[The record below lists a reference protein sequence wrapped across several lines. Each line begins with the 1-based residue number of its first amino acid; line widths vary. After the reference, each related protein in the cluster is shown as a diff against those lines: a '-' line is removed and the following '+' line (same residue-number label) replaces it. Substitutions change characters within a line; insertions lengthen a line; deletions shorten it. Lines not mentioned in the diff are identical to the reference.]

1 MIVSTGCLDDNHV
14 RIVLRLIA
22 AIIAF
27 PSHQPMHSRIRSV
40 FAAAGVAALI
50 TAAQSAC
57 APAPQTLSIVGETMG
72 TSYSVKLKNC
82 PTPDCLTELES
93 RIERRLEQINNAMS
107 TFDPQSELSRFNAVS
122 GADWVSVSVDLYT
135 VMAHAHAVSEL
146 TGGAFDVTV
155 APLVNA
161 WGFGPEILANEQAT
175 ADRSQM
181 ANLETGYE
189 RIELRDDPPG
199 MRKQGSSLSIDLSG
213 IAKGFGVDEIAE
225 LLDGYGIAS
234 YLVEIGGEVR
244 GHGTRPDGKPW
255 HIAVEHP
262 AIGTRR
268 LDGIVELADL
278 SIATSGDYRNFYVED
293 GQRYSHTIDP
303 TTAAPVRHGL
313 ASVSVV
319 DPSAMHADAMAT
331 ALMVLGPERGFAL
344 AQEHGM
350 AAAFVV
356 RRDDGYQQMMTPP
369 FRRLLVD

>member
-1 MIVSTGCLDDNHV
+1 
-14 RIVLRLIA
+14 
-22 AIIAF
+22 
-27 PSHQPMHSRIRSV
+27 MHSRIRSV
-40 FAAAGVAALI
+40 FVAAGTAALI
-50 TAAQSAC
+50 NAGLSAC
-57 APAPQTLSIVGETMG
+57 APKPHSLSIVGETMG
-72 TSYSVKLKNC
+72 TSYSVKLENC
-82 PTPDCLTELES
+82 PTPDCLTELEL
-93 RIERRLEQINNAMS
+93 RIEQRLEQINSAMS
-107 TFDPQSELSRFNAVS
+107 TYDPQSELSRFNTARS
-122 GADWVSVSVDLYT
+122 ADWISVSTDLYT
-135 VMAHAHAVSEL
+135 VVAHAHAVSEL
-146 TGGAFDVTV
+146 TGGAFDITV

-161 WGFGPEILANEQAT
+161 WGFGPESLAGKQPA
-175 ADRSQM
+175 ADRSQI
-181 ANLETGYE
+181 AGPATGYE

-199 MRKQGSSLSIDLSG
+199 IRKRTSRMSIDLSG
-213 IAKGFGVDEIAE
+213 IAKGFGVDEIARV
-225 LLDGYGIAS
+225 LDDYGISS

-244 GHGTRPDGKPW
+244 GRGTRPDGKPW
-255 HIAVEHP
+255 RIAVEHP

-313 ASVSVV
+313 ASVSVI

-331 ALMVLGPERGFAL
+331 ALMVLGPERGLAL

>member
-1 MIVSTGCLDDNHV
+1 
-14 RIVLRLIA
+14 
-22 AIIAF
+22 
-27 PSHQPMHSRIRSV
+27 MHSRIRSV
-40 FAAAGVAALI
+40 FAAAGIAALMA
-50 TAAQSAC
+50 TGLSSCTPEPRA
-57 APAPQTLSIVGETMG
+57 LSIVGETMG

-82 PTPDCLTELES
+82 QTPGCLTDLQP
-93 RIERRLEQINNAMS
+93 RIEQRLEQINNAMS
-107 TFDPQSELSRFNAVS
+107 TYDPQSELSRFNAVS
-122 GADWVSVSVDLYT
+122 SAEWVSVSADLYT

-161 WGFGPEILANEQAT
+161 WGFGPEFLADEQAT
-175 ADRSQM
+175 ADQSQM
-181 ANLETGYE
+181 ANAETGYK

-199 MRKQGSSLSIDLSG
+199 MRKQAARMSIDLSG

-225 LLDGYGIAS
+225 LLDAYGISS

-244 GHGTRPDGKPW
+244 GRGTRPDGNPW
-255 HIAVEHP
+255 RIAVEHP
-262 AIGTRR
+262 AISSQR

-303 TTAAPVRHGL
+303 MTAAPVKHGL

-319 DPSAMHADAMAT
+319 APSAMHADAMAT

-344 AQEHGM
+344 AQKHAI

-356 RRDDGYQQMMTPP
+356 RRDDGYHQTMTPP
-369 FRRLLVD
+369 FQRLLVD

>member
-1 MIVSTGCLDDNHV
+1 
-14 RIVLRLIA
+14 
-22 AIIAF
+22 
-27 PSHQPMHSRIRSV
+27 
-40 FAAAGVAALI
+40 
-50 TAAQSAC
+50 
-57 APAPQTLSIVGETMG
+57 
-72 TSYSVKLKNC
+72 
-82 PTPDCLTELES
+82 
-93 RIERRLEQINNAMS
+93 MS
-107 TFDPQSELSRFNAVS
+107 TYDPQSELSRFNAVS
-122 GADWVSVSVDLYT
+122 SADWVSVSVDLYT
-135 VMAHAHAVSEL
+135 VMAHAHAVSDL

-161 WGFGPEILANEQAT
+161 WGFGPDFLTGEPAT
-175 ADRSQM
+175 ADRSHM
-181 ANLETGYE
+181 ANPETGYK
-189 RIELRDDPPG
+189 RIELRNDPPG
-199 MRKQGSSLSIDLSG
+199 MRKQAAHMSIDLSG

-255 HIAVEHP
+255 RIAVEHP
-262 AIGTRR
+262 AIGMQR

-278 SIATSGDYRNFYVED
+278 SIATSGDYRNFYVEN

-303 TTAAPVRHGL
+303 LTAAPVKHGL

-356 RRDDGYQQMMTPP
+356 RRDGGYHQILTPP
-369 FRRLLVD
+369 FQRLLVD